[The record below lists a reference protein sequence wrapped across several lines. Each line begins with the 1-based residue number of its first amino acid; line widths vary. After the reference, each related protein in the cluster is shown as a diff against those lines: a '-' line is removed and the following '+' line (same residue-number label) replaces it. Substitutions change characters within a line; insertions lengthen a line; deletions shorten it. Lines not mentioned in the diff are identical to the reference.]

1 MSWLKSDTLV
11 WASSASTYL
20 ALTAALAL
28 TFAWLLTRQR
38 KSLLLAKLPGPKTHP
53 IFGNSRFGGGTAAER
68 MQWLINN
75 SRLGEVVRLWI
86 GFVPLCMICSA
97 RGAEV
102 ILASQRHTHKGASY
116 DLLRDWL
123 GDGLLLSTGSKW
135 HSRRKLLT
143 PAFHFKIL
151 EDFLDVFNGQSTTM
165 IQQLRG
171 KADGKPFD
179 IFPFITRCALD
190 IISETAMGRTVN
202 AQGSV
207 ESAYVKALDKFAN
220 LYIMRSTTPWLRPAW
235 LYYILGPR
243 KERDACLK
251 VLHGVS
257 YETIAERK
265 ALREKSKDSGGKSEP
280 EDESV
285 TGKKKRL
292 AFLDLLLE
300 YSEGGAKLSDNDIRE
315 EVDTFMFEGH
325 DTTTAAMNWVLY
337 LLGHH
342 PEIQARV
349 HEELESI
356 FGDEDRPATMD
367 DLRSMK
373 LLENCIKESLR
384 LFPSV
389 QRFGR
394 ILHEDVRIC
403 DYVIPAGTN
412 IMLFPYRIHRDPKQ
426 FPDPERFDP
435 DRFLP
440 ENSKHRHPYAYIPF
454 SAGPR
459 NCIGQKFAVM
469 EEKVLLSSILRKF
482 RVESTVPREDL
493 KLLDNAVLRPKGG
506 NILKVFPRSLA

>member
-1 MSWLKSDTLV
+1 MWPKNDTLV
-11 WASSASTYL
+11 WASSAFTYL
-20 ALTAALAL
+20 AFTVTLAL
-28 TFAWLLTRQR
+28 GLAWFLQRQR
-38 KSLLLAKLPGPKTHP
+38 KSWLLAKIPGPKSHVLLGSHRAG
-53 IFGNSRFGGGTAAER
+53 GNEEDRI
-68 MQWLINN
+68 QWLVRT
-75 SRLGEVVRLWI
+75 STLGEVVKFWI
-86 GFVPLCMICSA
+86 GFLPTCIICSA

-102 ILASQRHTHKGASY
+102 ILTSQKHINKGKNY
-116 DLLRDWL
+116 NFLRDWL
-123 GDGLLLSTGSKW
+123 GDGLLTATGSKW

-171 KADGKPFD
+171 KADGEPFD

-190 IISETAMGRTVN
+190 IICESAMGRTVN
-202 AQGSV
+202 AQCNADS
-207 ESAYVKALDKFAN
+207 EYVKALNRFAG
-220 LYIMRSTTPWLRPAW
+220 LLIKRSTTPWLRPDW
-235 LYYILGPR
+235 LYTLFG
-243 KERDACLK
+243 ERRDYDACLRI
-251 VLHGVS
+251 LHGFS
-257 YETIAERK
+257 QETIVERR
-265 ALREKSKDSGGKSEP
+265 ALLQTSKRNGKE
-280 EDESV
+280 EDTEV
-285 TGKKKRL
+285 FGKKKRL

-300 YSEGGAKLSDNDIRE
+300 YSEGGAKLSDEDIRE

-349 HEELESI
+349 HEELDSI
-356 FGDEDRPATMD
+356 FGAEDRPATMD
-367 DLRSMK
+367 DLRAMK
-373 LLENCIKESLR
+373 LLDNCIKESLR

-389 QRFGR
+389 HRFAR
-394 ILHEDVRIC
+394 TLREDVRIC

-412 IMLFPYRIHRDPKQ
+412 VMLFPYRIHRDPKQ

-459 NCIGQKFAVM
+459 NCIGQKFAQM
-469 EEKVLLSSILRKF
+469 EEKVVLSSILRKF
-482 RVESTVPREDL
+482 RVESTVPQESL
-493 KLLDNAVLRPKGG
+493 KKMDHFVLRPKGG
-506 NILKVFPRSLA
+506 NILRLFPRS

>member
-28 TFAWLLTRQR
+28 TFAWLLTKQR

-53 IFGNSRFGGGTAAER
+53 IFGNSRFGGGTAEER
-68 MQWLINN
+68 MQWLINS

-102 ILASQRHTHKGASY
+102 ILASQKHTHKGASY

-151 EDFLDVFNGQSTTM
+151 EDFLDVFNSQSTTM

-179 IFPFITRCALD
+179 VFPFITRCALD
-190 IISETAMGRTVN
+190 IICETAMGRTVN
-202 AQGSV
+202 AQGNV

-235 LYYILGPR
+235 LYNILGPR

-251 VLHGVS
+251 VLHDVS

-265 ALREKSKDSGGKSEP
+265 ALREKSKKSGGEAEP
-280 EDESV
+280 EDELV
-285 TGKKKRL
+285 IGKKKRL

-300 YSEGGAKLSDNDIRE
+300 YSEDGAKLSDGGDIAR
-315 EVDTFMFEGH
+315 DDG
-325 DTTTAAMNWVLY
+325 
-337 LLGHH
+337 
-342 PEIQARV
+342 ARV
-349 HEELESI
+349 HQELDSV

-373 LLENCIKESLR
+373 LLENCIKEGLR

-412 IMLFPYRIHRDPKQ
+412 VMLFPYRIHRDPKQ

-469 EEKVLLSSILRKF
+469 EEKVLLSSIFRKF
-482 RVESTVPREDL
+482 RVESTVPREDV

-506 NILKVFPRSLA
+506 NILNVFPRSLA